1 MSRVVLH
8 SAARSRAHAA
18 CISGLAYCITYT
30 AVRTF
35 TAAPYLYNAFEIGLV
50 LLFFGIGACE
60 SAVYVR
66 RRSSALTGASGNMGG
81 SVLGGRWSD
90 YVLSTLQT
98 ARGGKIISEVCA
110 WRVRTGA
117 KLTPGAHAGP
127 AAKHEADDAA
137 APARAGRVRVDRG
150 EEDTRL
156 GRMRT
161 PVAHRILV
169 HVRTPPAR

>member
-1 MSRVVLH
+1 MR
-8 SAARSRAHAA
+8 SAACSRAHAA
-18 CISGLAYCITYT
+18 CISGLGYCITYT

-50 LLFFGIGACE
+50 LLFFGIGACV
-60 SAVYVR
+60 SARLRPAAFR
-66 RRSSALTGASGNMGG
+66 RVDVCVSSAGNMGG

-117 KLTPGAHAGP
+117 KLTPGAHVGP
-127 AAKHEADDAA
+127 AAKHETDDAA
-137 APARAGRVRVDRG
+137 APARAGRVCVDRG
-150 EEDTRL
+150 EEGTRL

-161 PVAHRILV
+161 PVAHRVLV
-169 HVRTPPAR
+169 HVCTPPAR